1 MICTEQGFLA
11 DVYLDDFYSA
21 EYPSLAASAFFSTK
35 PVDKDSPP
43 LTSMNGLGI
52 LVDTVAF
59 TLEVPATHLTDLQA
73 ELTTWQVASFFSKK
87 QLQFLLGKLS
97 FITLCVK
104 PGRIF
109 MP

>member
-1 MICTEQGFLA
+1 
-11 DVYLDDFYSA
+11 
-21 EYPSLAASAFFSTK
+21 
-35 PVDKDSPP
+35 
-43 LTSMNGLGI
+43 MNCLGI

-73 ELTTWQVASFFSKK
+73 ELTTWQVASFFTKK
-87 QLQFLLGKLS
+87 QLQSLLGKLS